1 MPGFAPKLSVTP
13 GGQRRNAPTLG
24 QDTDAVLR
32 EAGLTEEKISAPRL
46 RGTVA

>member
-1 MPGFAPKLSVTP
+1 VQRVQELSATP
-13 GGQRRNAPTLG
+13 GGQRRNAPTPG

-32 EAGLTEEKISAPRL
+32 KAGLTEEQISALRL